1 MKNLVG
7 IIQIIRRNI
16 INISISFLIC
26 SLFVNCSETPTESAG
41 SPKLTARP
49 GTPQFVPSLG
59 SSNLDIGDD
68 RDGILFVP
76 QSYNQNISMPL
87 LILLHG
93 AGGSSTNWSNYF
105 AIAEE
110 RRIIMLI
117 PDSRSITWDMIEND
131 FGPDVD
137 FLNKALEYTFEHCNI
152 DPARISL
159 GGFSDGA
166 SYALSLG
173 LSNGDL
179 FSHLIAYS
187 PGFIQTSEPI
197 VGKPLIFISHGTED
211 QILPISSSRDRI
223 VPYLENAGYDVT
235 YQEFEDGHV
244 LPSTISNQAM
254 DWFLGV
260 IEES

>member
-1 MKNLVG
+1 MKNLDG
-7 IIQIIRRNI
+7 QIQIVRKYFFYL
-16 INISISFLIC
+16 SIFFLIC
-26 SLFVNCSETPTESAG
+26 SLFITCGESPTESAG
-41 SPKLTARP
+41 SPKLTSKP
-49 GTPQFVPSLG
+49 ETPSRVPALG
-59 SSNLDIGDD
+59 SSKLEIGQD

-76 QSYNQNISMPL
+76 QSYNQNIPIPL

-110 RRIIMLI
+110 RRMILLI

-137 FLNKALEYTFEHCNI
+137 FLNKALDYTFERCNI
-152 DPARISL
+152 DPTRIAL

-179 FSHLIAYS
+179 FTHLIAYS

-197 VGKPLIFISHGTED
+197 VGKPLIFVSHGKED
-211 QILPISSSRDRI
+211 QILPISSIRDRI
-223 VPYLENAGYDVT
+223 VPYLEDAGYEVT
-235 YQEFEDGHV
+235 YQEFDDGHI
-244 LPSTISNQAM
+244 LPVAISNQSM

-260 IEES
+260 IEDS